1 MSTIPRQFPVFE
13 IKRHKVFLASA
24 CLLAISAVAALIQ
37 LSSLGPAGVVYVF
50 LAGAVVL
57 SSFAFLLQPFVNFGL
72 TVFYLIGVMAF
83 MLETGFAAVA
93 IAILLIW
100 NCFAGIV
107 LVSGFKLPFP
117 PGSLRVPLLLCSI
130 AAFGAVYGIA
140 RGNRASW
147 VLGDGYQ
154 IIEFALLFF
163 LAQILVRTEKQFRT
177 MANAIVGSVIAA
189 CVLQTADGLMGAS
202 YLPHLNQQGVDVVR
216 TINLNTPIA
225 FVVLLAMLTV
235 AKTKKWILAG
245 MGILAV
251 NLIWSFTRGLWVA
264 TFASTLF
271 LLMIIRSRARLA
283 ILKWTFASCVI
294 VTPFLYLSGLGSVI
308 IDRIGFSVVQ
318 FSSASEENQ
327 VQSGRRILEY
337 LLILPQVAEHPIV
350 GKGLGATFEIAGDA
364 ILEGPKGEQVDH
376 HYIHDLYLQ
385 VAFRLGIPAL
395 IVFLVLLWKY
405 FRRSVKNLRTLN
417 LSPDNAA
424 IMAGLIAAM
433 FGEAVLSLTSPT
445 ILNHPTA
452 GLIGCIMAM
461 TVTALRPSPQPPSSR
476 RAKDLATNERE

>member
-1 MSTIPRQFPVFE
+1 VSTVPGQFPAFE
-13 IKRHKVFLASA
+13 IKRHKVFLASV
-24 CLLAISAVAALIQ
+24 CILAISAVTALIQ
-37 LSSLGPAGVVYVF
+37 LGSLGPSDVVYVF
-50 LAGAVVL
+50 LAGVVVL
-57 SSFAFLLQPFVNFGL
+57 SSFAFLLHPFVNLGL
-72 TVFYLIGVMAF
+72 TVFYLIGTIAF
-83 MLETGFAAVA
+83 LLEAGFVSVA
-93 IAILLIW
+93 IAVLLIW

-117 PGSLRVPLLLCSI
+117 PGSLRVPLLLCLI

-147 VLGDGYQ
+147 AMGDGYQ
-154 IIEFALLFF
+154 IVEFALLFF
-163 LAQILVRTEKQFRT
+163 LTQVLVKTEKQFQT
-177 MANAIVGSVIAA
+177 MANVIVGTVIAA
-189 CVLQTADGLMGAS
+189 SALQTADGLMGAS
-202 YLPHLNQQGVDVVR
+202 YLPHLNQRGVDVAR
-216 TINLNTPIA
+216 TINLNAPIA
-225 FVVLLAMLTV
+225 FVVLLATLTV

-264 TFASTLF
+264 TFVSALF
-271 LLMIIRSRARLA
+271 LLMLLRSRARRT
-283 ILKWTFASCVI
+283 ILKWAFASCLI
-294 VTPFLYLSGLGSVI
+294 VTPVLYASGLGSVI
-308 IDRIGFSVVQ
+308 VDRIGFSVVQ

-385 VAFRLGIPAL
+385 VAFRLGVPVL
-395 IVFLVLLWKY
+395 IIFLVLLWKY
-405 FRRSVKNLRTLN
+405 FRRCIKNLRTLN
-417 LSPDNAA
+417 LSPENSAV
-424 IMAGLIAAM
+424 MAGLIAAM
-433 FGEAVLSLTSPT
+433 LGEAVLSLTSPT

-461 TVTALRPSPQPPSSR
+461 TVTALRPGLSR
-476 RAKDLATNERE
+476 RPEDLAAN